1 MASPALGR
9 GLDALL
15 TRKKSSSLG
24 EYTNPPPRSAME
36 IPILSIDL
44 GSHQPRQ
51 DFDQESLQG
60 LADSIRQY
68 GILQPLIVAVVGDRY
83 ELIAG
88 ERRLRAAKL
97 AGLLNVPVVLRDADT
112 NTKIAIALIENIQRV
127 DLNAIELAL
136 AYTRLKDELGLTQD
150 EIAVRMG
157 KKRPTITNV
166 LRLLTLPPAVQ
177 EAIRDGRITE
187 SIGKIILTLGSE
199 EERLAFLQTAI
210 EKKFTNQSAESFL
223 STSTA
228 VRPHIRKARD
238 TSQINKEE
246 ELRAQ
251 FGTKVSIRKS
261 KGRGFIII
269 SFYSDDEYRTLVQR
283 LLEA

>member
-1 MASPALGR
+1 MSPSTLGR

-15 TRKKSSSLG
+15 TRKKKSSLG
-24 EYTNPPPRSAME
+24 EHTVSTPRSAME
-36 IPILSIDL
+36 ISIHSIDL
-44 GSHQPRQ
+44 GSNQPRQ

-68 GILQPLIVAVVGDRY
+68 GILQPLIVAKAGDRY

-97 AGLLNVPVVLRDADT
+97 AGISHVPVVLRDADT

-127 DLNAIELAL
+127 DLNPIELAI

-157 KKRPTITNV
+157 KKRPTITNS
-166 LRLLTLPPAVQ
+166 LRLLTLPEPIQ
-177 EAIRDGRITE
+177 EAIRDGRLGKE
-187 SIGKIILTLGSE
+187 VGKIILTLGSAKE
-199 EERLAFLQTAI
+199 QLAFFHTAL
-210 EKKFTNQSAESFL
+210 EKKFTTQAAESFL
-223 STSTA
+223 STSSA

-238 TSQINKEE
+238 TSQISKEE

-261 KGRGFIII
+261 KGRGMITI
-269 SFYSDDEYRTLVQR
+269 SFYSEDEYRTLLQR